1 MSDACIIY
9 DALASQTTHPMS
21 FLYPLLTNETA
32 MAMCHG
38 GFFFK
43 NSMNE
48 FLRIIYQNPCSPKY
62 LKLVVGFCSTM
73 LPNSRYK

>member
-9 DALASQTTHPMS
+9 DALASQTTHPML
-21 FLYPLLTNETA
+21 FLYLLLTNETA